1 VRTPKKTM
9 RDTSLS
15 CGIPMVFLF
24 KLEINLVEMI
34 VDDDLLENQNLM
46 FSLKLQKK
54 NRIET
59 RMVNDFLVIS

>member
-1 VRTPKKTM
+1 
-9 RDTSLS
+9 
-15 CGIPMVFLF
+15 MVFLF
-24 KLEINLVEMI
+24 KLEINPIEMI
-34 VDDDLLENQNLM
+34 VDDDLLENQNQM

>member
-1 VRTPKKTM
+1 
-9 RDTSLS
+9 
-15 CGIPMVFLF
+15 MVFLF
-24 KLEINLVEMI
+24 KLEINPVEMI

-54 NRIET
+54 NQIET

>member
-1 VRTPKKTM
+1 
-9 RDTSLS
+9 
-15 CGIPMVFLF
+15 MVFLF
-24 KLEINLVEMI
+24 KLEINPIEMI
-34 VDDDLLENQNLM
+34 VDDDLLENQNLI